1 ARFDHAQEHHE
12 EQLEKALQSLYQ
24 AQKKQEKTEQDLH
37 LALMKINSLNELHE
51 AVAKIQQLTGLQLL
65 GNAHDDVSIKS
76 DGTKSVKSAPHLAT
90 PRNSKTKRD
99 LLSPLAETSYISDA
113 SDSEDASEIQ
123 KEFDQLLDAEAV
135 AVTSEDPPV
144 RHMRRFSGSNI
155 PDKTNNKATTRSST
169 KVKQPKSPPT
179 SFAPVVPSRQDQ
191 SQASFLDSALNR
203 QNSSSTARRYSSHR

>member
-1 ARFDHAQEHHE
+1 MHH
-12 EQLEKALQSLYQ
+12 

-90 PRNSKTKRD
+90 SSRASRTKKD
-99 LLSPLAETSYISDA
+99 LLSPLAESSYISDA
-113 SDSEDASEIQ
+113 SDSDASEIQ
-123 KEFDQLLDAEAV
+123 LMLDAEETAV
-135 AVTSEDPPV
+135 ATQTPSAKAV
-144 RHMRRFSGSNI
+144 RRFSGSNI
-155 PDKTNNKATTRSST
+155 PDTKSTNATTRT
-169 KVKQPKSPPT
+169 KSKQPKSPPT

-191 SQASFLDSALNR
+191 SQASFLDSALKR
-203 QNSSSTARRYSSHR
+203 TTKSSSTVRRYSPQQ